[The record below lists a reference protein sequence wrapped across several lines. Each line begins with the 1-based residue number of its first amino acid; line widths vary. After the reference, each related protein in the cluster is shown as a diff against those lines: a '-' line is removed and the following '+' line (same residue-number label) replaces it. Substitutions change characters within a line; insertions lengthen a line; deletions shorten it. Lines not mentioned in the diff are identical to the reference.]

1 MKEPLIVAPL
11 DGSELAERALPY
23 VSLFAKAMCGR
34 VLLLTVWAGVFGGQN
49 GGLARTTEGDGR
61 DFAGRVHDYYKR
73 YLEKTAGALRKQRI
87 DVATAAIV
95 GEIPDPA
102 GRIVDIIRRQQ
113 ASLAVLSTHGR
124 SGLSRWWYGSAADRL
139 VREAP
144 APTLVIGP
152 GVLSAHAAVRPVRR
166 ILVPLDGSP
175 IAEEA
180 LPHAVTLAEALKA
193 SLTLAQVVTPV
204 TYLLPFP
211 APQIDTV
218 RIDKQLVGNAERYLN
233 RQNKRLKTQRPVNTL
248 VVRGQPADALLALQE
263 KRRFDLVVMTSH
275 TRRGVS
281 RAFLG
286 SVTDRVIHGPA
297 PVLVVRPKPAAKA
310 RRR

>member
-23 VSLFAKAMCGR
+23 VSLLAKAMR
-34 VLLLTVWAGVFGGQN
+34 ARILLVTAWAGQN
-49 GGLARTTEGDGR
+49 GGFARSLGHDWR
-61 DFAGRVHDYYKR
+61 DFRNRAKR
-73 YLEKTAGALRKQRI
+73 YFQGYLE
-87 DVATAAIV
+87 DVAAALV
-95 GEIPDPA
+95 KKRSDVETRVEIGDPA
-102 GRIVDIIRRQQ
+102 
-113 ASLAVLSTHGR
+113 SKLLAVVRGHEPSLLVMATHGR
-124 SGLSRWWYGSAADRL
+124 SGLGRWWYGSVADKL

-144 APTLVIGP
+144 SPTLVVGP
-152 GVLSAHAAVRPVRR
+152 GVLSARATVRPVRR

-193 SLTLAQVVTPV
+193 SLTIVQVVTPAI
-204 TYLLPFP
+204 YLLPFP
-211 APQIDTV
+211 APQVDTV
-218 RIDKQLVGNAERYLN
+218 RIDKQLVGNAEQYLN
-233 RQNKRLKTQRPVNTL
+233 RQSKRLKTQRPVKTL
-248 VVRGQPADALLALQE
+248 VVRGQPAEALLALQE

-275 TRRGVS
+275 ARKGLG
-281 RAFLG
+281 RAMLG

-297 PVLVVRPKPAAKA
+297 PVLIVRPKPAAKA